1 MDNLQVLVT
10 GVGSSISRDAVRA
23 LADQGAMVTAIDGDA
38 DRLARFERDLSLY
51 RTQVQATYLDLGKA
65 SEVRVFEKNLRFF
78 GRLPHVLV
86 CCCDSAGMQA
96 GTCACASNTAADIL
110 QPSLF
115 LHAAPV
121 ARSRVR
127 RRLSTFGRPTLTNL
141 LARRPGRGLFEPY
154 ARIPFVRLGSHLYS
168 LSRGAS
174 ALSTGCPHGFLTAD
188 GALAVSGSV
197 VPLKRALPPAPPSA
211 IRRTAGRRYETV

>member
-23 LADQGAMVTAIDGDA
+23 LADQGAMVTAIDGNA

-51 RTQVQATYLDLGKA
+51 RTQVQATYLDLARA
-65 SEVRVFEKNLRFF
+65 SEIRVFEKNLRFF

-86 CCCDSAGMQA
+86 CCCDSALMQA

-127 RRLSTFGRPTLTNL
+127 RRLSTIGRPTLNSL

-154 ARIPFVRLGSHLYS
+154 ARIPYVRLGSHLYS
-168 LSRGAS
+168 LSRSGA
-174 ALSTGCPHGFLTAD
+174 ALSTGCPHGFITAD
-188 GALAVSGSV
+188 GALAAAQV